1 MNYINNDTILEL
13 NKFIES
19 IVEQYKIDN
28 ITLKFKPITQAKL
41 KELQNLKGELVA
53 GLNKSK
59 KHGYAYIVIMNLDTS
74 ELTIYS
80 LATNLDIE
88 YDMVEEALNSI
99 VKEVDF
105 ENVLMDTLLSN
116 SRIASSG
123 LTQQRK
129 FKELFINV
137 KIMRFK
143 GNNFHS
149 AVYLTNIFSYLDT
162 IEEVY
167 MEDCDFNDLRSTS
180 DWFTS
185 SSIRKAFIKN
195 CNMINLESTVSMFSS
210 CRELEEVDIS
220 GIEQSTKLHSMS
232 HMFINCYKLKNVKG
246 LKNLKTK
253 QISTIDHTFSEC
265 RELEEI
271 DFSNVD
277 FKRLKRARG
286 TFEGCIKLKEL
297 HIENFGRS
305 TGINDITDILKDT
318 PANINIYLDKPVEIK
333 ATNSYT
339 LTSHINEI
347 SPIKKYIKVTNK
359 DITNGLLSNIT
370 HALVYTLSLS
380 ENKQMISDNQ
390 VINYYSASYFD
401 TITIRKLSEA
411 DKEKFI
417 SKLKILQEPFYDM
430 AGYMITWTQD
440 SLNLIVDELRL
451 NKQDLEFYNKVEYHP
466 ELKEVI
472 LYPIKLKFRNTI

>member
-1 MNYINNDTILEL
+1 MNYINNDTILKL

-19 IVEQYKIDN
+19 IIEQYKIDT

-59 KHGYAYIVIMNLDTS
+59 KHGYAYIAIMNLDTS

-88 YDMVEEALNSI
+88 YDMIDTELNSI

-105 ENVLMDTLLSN
+105 ENVLMDMLLSN
-116 SRIASSG
+116 SRMASSG

-129 FKELFINV
+129 FKEIFTNV
-137 KIMRFK
+137 RIMKFK

-149 AVYLTNIFSYLDT
+149 AVYLTNIFSYLDN

-167 MEDCDFNDLRSTS
+167 MEDCDFNDLRSTA

-195 CNMINLESTVSMFSS
+195 CNMSNLESTVSMFNG
-210 CRELEEVDIS
+210 CHELEEVDIS
-220 GIEQSTKLHSMS
+220 SIEQSTKLYNMS

-253 QISTIDHTFSEC
+253 QISTIDSAFNKC

-277 FKRLKRARG
+277 FKNLKRAIG
-286 TFEGCIKLKEL
+286 TFEGCSKLKEL
-297 HIENFGRS
+297 HIEKFGRS
-305 TGINDITDILKDT
+305 TGITDIADMLKGT
-318 PANINIYLDKPVEIK
+318 PADMKVYLDKLIEIK
-333 ATNSYT
+333 ATNSYV
-339 LTSHINEI
+339 LTSSLNEI

-359 DITNGLLSNIT
+359 DITEDLLSNIT
-370 HALVYTLSLS
+370 HTLSYTLELG
-380 ENKQMISDNQ
+380 ENKQMVSDNQ
-390 VINYYSASYFD
+390 RINYYSALSFD

-430 AGYMITWTQD
+430 AGYMVTWTQD
-440 SLNLIVDELRL
+440 SLNLIVDELRI
-451 NKQDLEFYNKVEYHP
+451 NKQDLEFCNEVEYNQ

-472 LYPIKLKFRNTI
+472 LHPKVGRSK